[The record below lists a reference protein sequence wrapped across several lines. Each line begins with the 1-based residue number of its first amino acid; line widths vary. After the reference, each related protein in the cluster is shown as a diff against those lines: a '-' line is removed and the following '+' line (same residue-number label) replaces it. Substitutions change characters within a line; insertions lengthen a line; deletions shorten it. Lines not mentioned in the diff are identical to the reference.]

1 MPERMN
7 RRDSTVLNQRFR
19 GRRQSSDSTKLNQNS
34 GVIFL
39 FEHDLFGKPLPTFPD
54 HAPAASIA
62 GNAAA
67 SIPFRRK
74 TEIGKPALGASHL
87 GDLVHF
93 VGGQREVEDVDIFR
107 QPFDL

>member
-1 MPERMN
+1 MPECMN
-7 RRDSTVLNQRFR
+7 RRDSTVLNQRF
-19 GRRQSSDSTKLNQNS
+19 SKSPPESDSTKLNQTLALS
-34 GVIFL
+34 FCLSMIFSENR
-39 FEHDLFGKPLPTFPD
+39 FPLFPD